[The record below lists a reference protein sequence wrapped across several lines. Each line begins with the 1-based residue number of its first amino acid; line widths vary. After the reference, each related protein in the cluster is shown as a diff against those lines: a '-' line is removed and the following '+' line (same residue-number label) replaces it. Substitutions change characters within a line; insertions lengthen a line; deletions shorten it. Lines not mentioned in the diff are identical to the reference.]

1 MIRLALKR
9 VMDFSLALLGLV
21 VTAPVMLVSA
31 VIIRMC
37 LGSPI
42 FFRQER
48 PGLHGKPFVLIK
60 FRTMTN
66 ERDLQ
71 GNLLPDAE
79 RLRGIGRF
87 LRRTSIDELP
97 QLWNVL
103 KGELSIV
110 GPRPLLTKYLEF
122 YTPEQ
127 MRRHDVKPGITG
139 WAQIHGRN
147 TITWQEKFAYD
158 LWYVDNWSLLLD
170 LKIILI
176 TVAKVITGHGVTQ
189 QDGLTMDEFTGNP
202 D

>member
-1 MIRLALKR
+1 M
-9 VMDFSLALLGLV
+9 
-21 VTAPVMLVSA
+21 SA
-31 VIIRMC
+31 T
-37 LGSPI
+37 
-42 FFRQER
+42 FK
-48 PGLHGKPFVLIK
+48 GK
-60 FRTMTN
+60 
-66 ERDLQ
+66 
-71 GNLLPDAE
+71 LLPDAE
-79 RLRGIGRF
+79 RLKGIGKF

-110 GPRPLLTKYLEF
+110 GPRPLLTKYLEL

-147 TITWQEKFAYD
+147 AITWQEKFAYD

-170 LKIILI
+170 LKIMLI
-176 TVAKVITGHGVTQ
+176 TVAKVITGQGVTQ
-189 QDGLTMDEFTGNP
+189 EDGVTMDEFRGNP